1 MGDLLQDLRLGLR
14 LLVRRPGFAAV
25 AVATLALGIGAN
37 AALFSVV
44 EAVLLRPL
52 PFHEPDRLVMVWEKN
67 VKRNRI
73 RNSVNPANFV
83 QWRERNQ
90 VFEGIAGFAP
100 RDMNLGGM
108 EEPARVKGA
117 LVTADFFGILGM
129 GASHG
134 RAIAEEDGKPDAT
147 PVVVI
152 SPRLWKGR
160 FGGEASIVGRE
171 VTIEGRKQT
180 IVGVMPESLTV
191 PPGAEFWVPL
201 PVTEEWRT
209 AGGRWFVTV
218 ARLRPGVTVEGARAE
233 MDGIAAQLEK
243 EFPERDAGWGVTV
256 APLHGDLVRDVRPAL
271 LVLMGAVGLVL
282 LIGCV
287 NVAHL
292 LLARALAR
300 EREIAVRISLGAS
313 RGRLV
318 RQLTT
323 EGLVLALLGG
333 GAGILL
339 ASWTLE
345 ALRAAMPAE
354 LQQVAR
360 ISINPVVLAFAVA
373 LSVGSALLFGLA
385 PALQIVRPA
394 VWKALK
400 DGGSAGT
407 GRERR
412 RLARGLVV
420 AEVALAAVLLI
431 GAGLLVRSFERL
443 AQVNPGF
450 ATEGVLTFEIALPDT
465 TYGEGASQ
473 ARYFTEATERL
484 QRLPGVDAAGA
495 TSWVP
500 FVLGSAT
507 RFALPDR
514 PVPAPGDEP
523 SADVRF
529 VTPGIFE
536 AMGIP
541 LKQGRPFTE
550 NDTADRPTVVVINEA
565 MARQFWPGEDPIGK
579 RIHMGWGGLR
589 KAEVV
594 GIVGDVR
601 LTSLEKTS
609 ARTIYWAQAQIP
621 NPFMTFMVRSRR
633 APSSLLPDVRA
644 ELARLDRTLP
654 LGNVQTLERVMEGAL
669 ERPRFTFV
677 LTTAFATTA
686 AVLAGLG
693 LFGVL
698 AQVVAQRRPE
708 MGLRLALGA
717 LPRDVVR
724 LVLREG
730 VALAA
735 FGLALGLVMALVA
748 SRFLKSLLYE
758 TSPADPLAYAAVAVL
773 LGGVAVLAAALPARR
788 ASRVDPVAAL
798 KYESER
804 GEVRSVHDLDGD
816 RRRAAGRPSAERGV
830 AIPGP
835 ARLAL
840 TPAGRAL
847 ASRKRVPHG
856 GVRA

>member
-14 LLVRRPGFAAV
+14 LLVRRPGFSVV

-37 AALFSVV
+37 AALFSLV

-52 PFHEPDRLVMVWEKN
+52 PFREPQRLVMVWEKN

-100 RDMNLGGM
+100 RDMNLGGA

-117 LVTADFFGILGM
+117 VVTADFFPLLGM
-129 GASHG
+129 SASLG
-134 RAIAEEDGKPDAT
+134 RALAEEDGRPDA
-147 PVVVI
+147 PLVAVI
-152 SPRLWKGR
+152 SPRLWKTR
-160 FGGEASIVGRE
+160 FAGDPTVLGRE
-171 VTIEGRKQT
+171 ITIDGRPGT
-180 IVGVMPESLTV
+180 IVGVMPETLV
-191 PPGAEFWVPL
+191 LPPGAEFWVPM

-209 AGGRWFVTV
+209 ASGRWFVSV
-218 ARLRPGVTVEGARAE
+218 ARLRPGVSVEAARAE
-233 MDGIAAQLEK
+233 MEGIAAQLEK
-243 EFPERDAGWGVTV
+243 EFPERDAGWSVTV
-256 APLHGDLVRDVRPAL
+256 APLHGDLVREIRPAV
-271 LVLMGAVGLVL
+271 LVLMGAVALVL
-282 LIGCV
+282 LIACV

-323 EGLVLALLGG
+323 EGLVLALAGG
-333 GAGILL
+333 GAGVLL

-345 ALRAAMPAE
+345 ALRAALPAE

-360 ISINPVVLAFAVA
+360 ISINPAVLAFTVA
-373 LSVGSALLFGLA
+373 LSVGSALVFGLA
-385 PALQIVRPA
+385 PALQVVRPA

-450 ATEGVLTFEIALPDT
+450 ATEGVLTFEISLPATSYEDEA
-465 TYGEGASQ
+465 GR
-473 ARYFTEATERL
+473 ARYFAEATESLR
-484 QRLPGVDAAGA
+484 RLPGIDAVGA

-514 PVPAPGDEP
+514 PAPAPGDEP

-536 AMGIP
+536 AMGMP
-541 LKQGRPFTE
+541 LRKGRSFTPA
-550 NDTADRPTVVVINEA
+550 DTALRPTVVVVNEA
-565 MARQFWPGEDPIGK
+565 MAREFWPGEDPIGK
-579 RIHMGWGGLR
+579 RIHMGWGELR

-594 GIVGDVR
+594 GVVGDVR
-601 LTSLEKTS
+601 LTSLDKTS
-609 ARTIYWAQAQIP
+609 PRTIYWAQAQIP

-633 APSSLLPDVRA
+633 APTALLPDVRA
-644 ELARLDRTLP
+644 ELARLDATLP

-677 LTTAFATTA
+677 LTTAFALTA
-686 AVLAGLG
+686 ALLAGLG
-693 LFGVL
+693 LFGVM
-698 AQVVAQRRPE
+698 AQVVAQRKPE
-708 MGLRLALGA
+708 LGLRLALGA
-717 LPRDVVR
+717 HPRDVVR

-730 VALAA
+730 VVLAA
-735 FGLALGLVMALVA
+735 FGLAFGLVVALAA
-748 SRFLKSLLYE
+748 SRLLRTLLYE
-758 TSPADPLAYAAVAVL
+758 TSPTDPLAYGAVAVV

-798 KYESER
+798 KYE
-804 GEVRSVHDLDGD
+804 
-816 RRRAAGRPSAERGV
+816 
-830 AIPGP
+830 
-835 ARLAL
+835 
-840 TPAGRAL
+840 
-847 ASRKRVPHG
+847 
-856 GVRA
+856 

>member
-14 LLVRRPGFAAV
+14 LLVRRPGFTAV

-52 PFHEPDRLVMVWEKN
+52 PFREPDRLVMVWEKN

-83 QWRERNQ
+83 HWRERNQ
-90 VFEGIAGFAP
+90 VFEGIAAFAL
-100 RDMNLGGM
+100 RDMSLGGV
-108 EEPARVKGA
+108 EDPVRVKGA
-117 LVTADFFGILGM
+117 VVTADFFGLLGM
-129 GASHG
+129 SASQG
-134 RAIAEEDGKPDAT
+134 RAIGEEDGQPDKPLVA
-147 PVVVI
+147 VI

-160 FGGEASIVGRE
+160 FGGDASVVGRE
-171 VTIEGRKQT
+171 VTVDGRKRT
-180 IVGVMPESLTV
+180 IVGVMPESLSV
-191 PPGAEFWVPL
+191 PPGAEVWVPL

-209 AGGRWFVTV
+209 TGGRSLLSI
-218 ARLRPGVTVEGARAE
+218 ARLRPGVTFERARAE
-233 MDGIAAQLEK
+233 MEGIASQLEK
-243 EFPERDAGWGVTV
+243 EFPARDAGWNVTV
-256 APLHGDLVRDVRPAL
+256 APLHGDLVREVRPAL
-271 LVLMGAVGLVL
+271 LVLMGAVALVL

-333 GAGILL
+333 GAGVLF

-354 LQQVAR
+354 LQQVAT
-360 ISINPVVLAFAVA
+360 ISINPAVLGFAVV

-385 PALQIVRPA
+385 PALQIARPA

-420 AEVALAAVLLI
+420 AEMALAAVLLI
-431 GAGLLVRSFERL
+431 GAGLLVRSFDRL
-443 AQVNPGF
+443 ARVNPGF
-450 ATEGVLTFEIALPDT
+450 ETEGVLTFEISLPAT
-465 TYGEGASQ
+465 SYGEDASRI
-473 ARYFTEATERL
+473 RYFTEATERL
-484 QRLPGVDAAGA
+484 RRLPGVDAVGA
-495 TSWVP
+495 TSWIP

-541 LKQGRPFTE
+541 LKQGRAFTE
-550 NDTADRPTVVVINEA
+550 ADTALRPTVVVVNEA

-579 RIHMGWGGLR
+579 RVEMGWGELR

-594 GIVGDVR
+594 GVVGDVR

-609 ARTIYWAQAQIP
+609 QRTIYWAQAQIP
-621 NPFMTFMVRSRR
+621 NPFMTFMVRSGRH
-633 APSSLLPDVRA
+633 PSSLLPDVRA
-644 ELARLDRTLP
+644 ELKHLDSTLP

-677 LTTAFATTA
+677 LTSAFALTA

-698 AQVVAQRRPE
+698 AQVVAQRRAE

-735 FGLALGLVMALVA
+735 LGLALGLLGALAA
-748 SRFLKSLLYE
+748 SRLLRSLLYE
-758 TSPADPLAYAAVAVL
+758 TSPADPLPYVVVAVV
-773 LGGVAVLAAALPARR
+773 LGGVGVLAAALPALR

-798 KYESER
+798 KYE
-804 GEVRSVHDLDGD
+804 
-816 RRRAAGRPSAERGV
+816 
-830 AIPGP
+830 
-835 ARLAL
+835 
-840 TPAGRAL
+840 
-847 ASRKRVPHG
+847 
-856 GVRA
+856 

>member
-1 MGDLLQDLRLGLR
+1 M
-14 LLVRRPGFAAV
+14 
-25 AVATLALGIGAN
+25 
-37 AALFSVV
+37 
-44 EAVLLRPL
+44 
-52 PFHEPDRLVMVWEKN
+52 
-67 VKRNRI
+67 
-73 RNSVNPANFV
+73 
-83 QWRERNQ
+83 
-90 VFEGIAGFAP
+90 
-100 RDMNLGGM
+100 
-108 EEPARVKGA
+108 
-117 LVTADFFGILGM
+117 
-129 GASHG
+129 
-134 RAIAEEDGKPDAT
+134 
-147 PVVVI
+147 
-152 SPRLWKGR
+152 
-160 FGGEASIVGRE
+160 
-171 VTIEGRKQT
+171 
-180 IVGVMPESLTV
+180 
-191 PPGAEFWVPL
+191 
-201 PVTEEWRT
+201 TEEWRT
-209 AGGRWFVTV
+209 AGGRWFVTI

-271 LVLMGAVGLVL
+271 LVLMGAVALVL

-323 EGLVLALLGG
+323 EGLLLALLGG

-339 ASWTLE
+339 ASWALE

-360 ISINPVVLAFAVA
+360 ISINPAVLAFAVA

-450 ATEGVLTFEIALPDT
+450 ATEGVLTFEIALPGT
-465 TYGEGASQ
+465 TYGEDASQ

-484 QRLPGVDAAGA
+484 RRLPGVDAVGA

-541 LKQGRPFTE
+541 LKRGRPITE
-550 NDTADRPTVVVINEA
+550 ADTALRPTVVVINEG

-579 RIHMGWGGLR
+579 RIHMGWGELR

-594 GIVGDVR
+594 GVVGDVR

-609 ARTIYWAQAQIP
+609 ARTIVLGPGPDPEPVHDVHGPLAARAVVAP
-621 NPFMTFMVRSRR
+621 ARR
-633 APSSLLPDVRA
+633 ARG
-644 ELARLDRTLP
+644 ARPARRDAPPR
-654 LGNVQTLERVMEGAL
+654 
-669 ERPRFTFV
+669 ERPDAGAGDGGCPR
-677 LTTAFATTA
+677 A
-686 AVLAGLG
+686 AALHV
-693 LFGVL
+693 
-698 AQVVAQRRPE
+698 RTDH
-708 MGLRLALGA
+708 GLRHDRGRPRRARALRGPCAGGGA
-717 LPRDVVR
+717 A
-724 LVLREG
+724 EG
-730 VALAA
+730 GD
-735 FGLALGLVMALVA
+735 GLAPGPGGAAPRRGAARPPRGSGPRGVRPRLGLVMALAA
-748 SRFLKSLLYE
+748 SRFLESLLYE

-773 LGGVAVLAAALPARR
+773 LGGVAVLAAALPALR

-798 KYESER
+798 KYE
-804 GEVRSVHDLDGD
+804 
-816 RRRAAGRPSAERGV
+816 
-830 AIPGP
+830 
-835 ARLAL
+835 
-840 TPAGRAL
+840 
-847 ASRKRVPHG
+847 
-856 GVRA
+856 